1 MSENKT
7 DYGIEEYVP
16 IADRHYG
23 FWDMAAVWMGA
34 NCHPASWWIGGVIA
48 AAGFTVALKV
58 NLLVA
63 PVSSIIIALIAFM
76 GFKVGST
83 TIGISRVPLGIRG
96 SNIAGVINGL
106 SAIGWSAVG
115 NFLGAITMSYIF
127 AALIGTPVYGEPGST
142 GVMVFGVI
150 LNGVLSIAFVSVSGS
165 RSIAIG
171 EKILAVLL
179 IVMSGW
185 ITFAVL
191 KTYNIQD
198 ILAWQPTAELFM
210 PFGLAVDALI
220 AYALG
225 WVLSACEFTRYAKS
239 SKTSTVAPGL
249 GLTVAL
255 WWFVMVGTL
264 ATIAVAIGTGIFDP
278 NYSDPSSL
286 AAELGL
292 GWIAF
297 FVILFAVVSTN
308 LINIYVGAYSIMNIF
323 PKLKLKKAL
332 NLTGVLT
339 VLVGIVPIM
348 VGSFYHTFEVFLG
361 YLGATLPSLATIM
374 IVDYYLI
381 RKGKY
386 DINLIGKK
394 DGPYWYKNG
403 VNGYAIVAWIL
414 GAVSYLYLRDIGF
427 GASFIGSVLP
437 SMGITGV
444 IYYAIAKLAVSNKDY
459 KDMLDEGEE
468 KSA

>member
-1 MSENKT
+1 MSEQKT
-7 DYGIEEYVP
+7 DFGIEEYVP
-16 IADRHYG
+16 MESRHYS

-34 NCHPASWWIGGVIA
+34 NCHPASWWIGGFIA

-58 NLLVA
+58 NLIVA
-63 PVSSIIIALIAFM
+63 PISSIIIALIAFM

-83 TIGISRVPLGIRG
+83 TIGISRVPLGIKG
-96 SNIAGVINGL
+96 SNIAGAINGL
-106 SAIGWSAVG
+106 SAIGWSAIG

-127 AALIGTPVYGEPGST
+127 AALFGTAVYGEPGST
-142 GVMVFGVI
+142 GIMVFGVMLCGI
-150 LNGVLSIAFVSVSGS
+150 LSMAFVSVSGS

-171 EKILAVLL
+171 EKVLAVLL

-185 ITFAVL
+185 ITLAVL

-198 ILAWQPTAELFM
+198 ILAWQPSAELFM
-210 PFGLAVDALI
+210 PFGFAVDALI

-225 WVLSACEFTRYAKS
+225 WVLSACEFTRYAKDG
-239 SKTSTVAPGL
+239 KTSTVAPSL

-278 NYSDPSSL
+278 NMSDPSSL

-308 LINIYVGAYSIMNIF
+308 LINIYVGAYSIMNMF

-339 VLVGIVPIM
+339 VLVGMVPIA
-348 VGSFYHTFEVFLG
+348 VGSFYHSFEVFLG

-374 IVDYYLI
+374 IVDYYII

-394 DGPYWYKNG
+394 EGPYWYTGG
-403 VNGYAIVAWIL
+403 VNWYAVVAWGL
-414 GAVSYLYLRDIGF
+414 GAMSYLRLRDMGF
-427 GASFIGSVLP
+427 GANFIGSVVP
-437 SMGITGV
+437 SMFVTGI
-444 IYYAIAKLAVSNKDY
+444 IYFVIAKIAISRNAY
-459 KDMLDEGEE
+459 KDMDESAE
-468 KSA
+468 KVS